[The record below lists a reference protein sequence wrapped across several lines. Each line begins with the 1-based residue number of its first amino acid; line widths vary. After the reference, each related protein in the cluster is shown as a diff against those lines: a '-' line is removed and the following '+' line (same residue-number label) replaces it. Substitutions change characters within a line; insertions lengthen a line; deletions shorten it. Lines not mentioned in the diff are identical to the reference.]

1 MTKPFRPEYYT
12 TRQRKREKEYFMNLQ
27 VQCHYGSSLIFAVK
41 AKDFVPGYALA
52 YLDNLAQEML
62 TIQTCCLIFPQEER
76 FFE

>member
-1 MTKPFRPEYYT
+1 
-12 TRQRKREKEYFMNLQ
+12 MNLQ